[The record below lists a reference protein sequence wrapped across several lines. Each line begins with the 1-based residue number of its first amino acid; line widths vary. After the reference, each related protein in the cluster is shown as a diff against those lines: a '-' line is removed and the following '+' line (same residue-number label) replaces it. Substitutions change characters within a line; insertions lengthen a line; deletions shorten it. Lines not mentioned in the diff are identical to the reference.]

1 MELFLQLNL
10 ADYCRYLC
18 EISLNQASLEESI
31 VDTEAAYQKFFSLAE
46 DSNLHSVSP
55 TNLTA
60 MYHYAIFQYEILEKK
75 NFAIDYLKEKHEI
88 IVENLDVSYKLY
100 VQSFYLMDLI
110 QNTLTQ
116 WIVQQNL
123 EKEIMQKSQIQS
135 INLEIV

>member
-46 DSNLHSVSP
+46 DSNLHNVSP
-55 TNLTA
+55 TNLTG